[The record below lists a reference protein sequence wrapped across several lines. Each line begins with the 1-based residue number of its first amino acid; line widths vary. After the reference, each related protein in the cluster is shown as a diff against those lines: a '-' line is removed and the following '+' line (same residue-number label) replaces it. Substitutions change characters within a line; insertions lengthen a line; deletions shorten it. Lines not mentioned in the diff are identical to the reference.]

1 MSKSLNTEIRRFKML
16 RRELDLTQQA
26 FAERLGIRNSTA
38 DIERGKTRI
47 SGEVVAALLEQFGI
61 NPLWLFGKSEQKYL
75 RPAEQSILPKVVTLN
90 SSENENIVLV
100 NIKAS
105 AGYAHNLQDPEWYE
119 SLPAFDLPL
128 PEYRNASYRG
138 FQVEGNSMYPV
149 LHSGEWVIARA
160 EEKLSGIKENQLY
173 VIVLPDT
180 VVVKKVLVSGEK
192 LRLISINP
200 EYPVIETNTGDVQEI
215 WQVVSKIS
223 GELDIPSNNLGTWA
237 EEIKSELKEIRE
249 RLL

>member
-1 MSKSLNTEIRRFKML
+1 MSKSLNTEIRRFKAL
-16 RRELDLTQQA
+16 RQDLNLTQQA
-26 FAERLGIRNSTA
+26 FAERLGIKNSTA

-100 NIKAS
+100 NVKAS

-138 FQVEGNSMYPV
+138 FQVEGNSMHPV

-160 EEKLSGIKENQLY
+160 AEKLSDIKENQIY
-173 VIVLPDT
+173 VVVLPDT
-180 VVVKKVLVSGEK
+180 VVVKKVVVSGEK
-192 LRLISINP
+192 LQLVSINR
-200 EYPVIETNTGDVQEI
+200 EYPAIEVNAGDIQEI

-223 GELDIPSNNLGTWA
+223 GQLEMASQNLETWA

-249 RLL
+249 RL

>member
-1 MSKSLNTEIRRFKML
+1 MSKSLNTEIRRFKAL
-16 RRELDLTQQA
+16 RRDLNLTQQA
-26 FAERLGIRNSTA
+26 FAERLGIKNSTA

-100 NIKAS
+100 NVKAS

-138 FQVEGNSMYPV
+138 FQVEGNSMHPV

-160 EEKLSGIKENQLY
+160 AEKLSDIKENQIY
-173 VIVLPDT
+173 VVVLPDT
-180 VVVKKVLVSGEK
+180 VVVKKVVVSGEK
-192 LRLISINP
+192 LQLVSINR
-200 EYPVIETNTGDVQEI
+200 EYPAIEVNAGDIQEI

-223 GELDIPSNNLGTWA
+223 GQLEMASQNLETWA

-249 RLL
+249 RL

>member
-1 MSKSLNTEIRRFKML
+1 MSKSLNTEMQRFKML
-16 RRELDLTQQA
+16 RRELNLTQQA

-75 RPAEQSILPKVVTLN
+75 RPAEHSVLPKVVTLN

-160 EEKLSGIKENQLY
+160 EEKITDVKENQIY
-173 VIVLPDT
+173 VVVLPDT
-180 VVVKKVLVSGEK
+180 VVVKKIIISGEK
-192 LRLISINP
+192 IRLISVNP
-200 EYPVIETNTGDVQEI
+200 EYPVIETGIGEVKEI
-215 WQVVSKIS
+215 WKVVSKIS
-223 GELDIPSNNLGTWA
+223 GQFDIPQNNFGTWA
-237 EEIKSELKEIRE
+237 EEIRSELKEIRE